1 MPDAA
6 PSPTAT
12 LTPADHADL
21 LEAIHY
27 ALRFNERG
35 KAHGVRLRDNPEA
48 MAARV
53 AAHLAMAGYVVMK
66 RQPVASHASG

>member
-6 PSPTAT
+6 TSPTVT
-12 LTPADHADL
+12 LTPADPADPR
-21 LEAIHY
+21 EAIHY

-35 KAHGVRLRDNPEA
+35 KAHGVRLRDNAEA

-53 AAHLAMAGYVVMK
+53 AAHLAMAGYVVM
-66 RQPVASHASG
+66 RGQPVGPHASG